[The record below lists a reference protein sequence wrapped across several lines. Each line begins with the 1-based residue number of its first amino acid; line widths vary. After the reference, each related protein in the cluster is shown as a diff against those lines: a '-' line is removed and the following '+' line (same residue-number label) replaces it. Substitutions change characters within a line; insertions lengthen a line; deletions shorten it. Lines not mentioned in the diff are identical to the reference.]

1 LRASRLQPCLRVAS
15 VAGLLP
21 ALLLPACAWS
31 QDWPAPNR
39 PLRLLVGFPPGGST
53 DLLSRN
59 LAAKLS
65 EQTGAQVLIDNRAGA
80 AGNLA
85 SELTARAN
93 PDGYTLLM
101 ATVSSH
107 AINPAI
113 YRKLAFDPIRDFTP
127 VSQVAS
133 YPLILAVNPAVGAR
147 TVKELLAVA
156 RAKPGALNFSSS
168 GNGSPGHLAGELFK
182 MLGGVQMT
190 HVPYKGGSPAT
201 AAVLSN
207 EAQLIFATLPA
218 MIGFVKSGKL
228 VGMGMTTARRSPAMP
243 DVPTIAEA
251 GVPKFEVSSWAGIV
265 GPAGMPRE
273 RVAQIHAAIV
283 RALGAADLR
292 DRLASEGAEAIG
304 SAPSAFAAFMKTEA
318 AQWARVVRE
327 AKAQVD

>member
-1 LRASRLQPCLRVAS
+1 MAAPAPGHAASA
-15 VAGLLP
+15 A
-21 ALLLPACAWS
+21 
-31 QDWPAPNR
+31 DWPAAGR
-39 PLRLLVGFPPGGST
+39 PIRLLVGFPPGGST
-53 DLLSRN
+53 DLLARTLS
-59 LAAKLS
+59 AKLS

-93 PDGYTLLM
+93 ADGYTLLM

-113 YRKLAFDPIRDFTP
+113 YRKLSFDPIRDFTP

-133 YPLILAVNPAVGAR
+133 YPLILTVNPAVGAKSV
-147 TVKELLAVA
+147 TDLLAVA
-156 RAKPGALNFSSS
+156 RARPGALNFASS

-190 HVPYKGGSPAT
+190 HVPYKGGAPAT

-228 VGMGMTTARRSPAMP
+228 IGMGMTTARRSPAMP

-265 GPAGMPRE
+265 GPAGLPRE
-273 RVAQIHAAIV
+273 RVGQIHAAIV

-292 DRLASEGAEAIG
+292 ERLASEGAEAVG
-304 SAPSAFAAFMKTEA
+304 SLPAAFAGFMKAEA

>member
-1 LRASRLQPCLRVAS
+1 MSCSTTPADERAIVHCRPGRSRLRASRLQPCLRVAS

-168 GNGSPGHLAGELFK
+168 GNGSPGHLA
-182 MLGGVQMT
+182 
-190 HVPYKGGSPAT
+190 
-201 AAVLSN
+201 
-207 EAQLIFATLPA
+207 
-218 MIGFVKSGKL
+218 
-228 VGMGMTTARRSPAMP
+228 
-243 DVPTIAEA
+243 
-251 GVPKFEVSSWAGIV
+251 
-265 GPAGMPRE
+265 
-273 RVAQIHAAIV
+273 
-283 RALGAADLR
+283 
-292 DRLASEGAEAIG
+292 
-304 SAPSAFAAFMKTEA
+304 
-318 AQWARVVRE
+318 
-327 AKAQVD
+327 

>member
-1 LRASRLQPCLRVAS
+1 MAAPAPGHAASA
-15 VAGLLP
+15 A
-21 ALLLPACAWS
+21 
-31 QDWPAPNR
+31 DWPAAGR
-39 PLRLLVGFPPGGST
+39 PIRLLVGFPPGGST
-53 DLLSRN
+53 DLLARTLS
-59 LAAKLS
+59 AKLS

-93 PDGYTLLM
+93 ADGYTLLM

-113 YRKLAFDPIRDFTP
+113 YRKLSFDPIRDFTP

-133 YPLILAVNPAVGAR
+133 YPLILTVNPAVGAKSV
-147 TVKELLAVA
+147 TDLLAVA
-156 RAKPGALNFSSS
+156 RARPGALNFASS

-190 HVPYKGGSPAT
+190 HVPYKGGAPAT

-228 VGMGMTTARRSPAMP
+228 IGMGMTTARRSPAMP

-265 GPAGMPRE
+265 GPAGLPRE
-273 RVAQIHAAIV
+273 RVGQIHAAIV

-292 DRLASEGAEAIG
+292 ERLASEGAEAVG
-304 SAPSAFAAFMKTEA
+304 SLPAAFGGFMKAEA

>member
-1 LRASRLQPCLRVAS
+1 MDTMRPAVAALL
-15 VAGLLP
+15 VAGTLTLP
-21 ALLLPACAWS
+21 SAPGTALA
-31 QDWPAPNR
+31 QDWPAAGR
-39 PLRLLVGFPPGGST
+39 PIRLLVGFPPGGST

-113 YRKLAFDPIRDFTP
+113 YRKLSFDPIRDFTA

-133 YPLILAVNPAVGAR
+133 YPLILAVNPAVGAKS
-147 TVKELLAVA
+147 VKELLAVA
-156 RAKPGALNFSSS
+156 RARPGALNFSSS

-228 VGMGMTTARRSPAMP
+228 IGVGMTTARRSPAMP
-243 DVPTIAEA
+243 EVPTIAEA

-265 GPAGMPRE
+265 GPAGLSRE
-273 RVAQIHAAIV
+273 RTGQIHAAVV

-292 DRLASEGAEAIG
+292 ERLASEGAEAIG
-304 SAPSAFAAFMKTEA
+304 SNPAAFAAFMKAEA